1 MLDTEAYLSPAPPQ
15 GKAGL
20 AERAL
25 RSAIVG
31 CTLAPGERLSETS
44 LAAEFALGRGAVRA
58 ALARLKASGLVS
70 SSARSGWQVTPV
82 SANEIRELSAARRHL
97 EPLLCSVVLDEPSKR
112 RLRALAEMHM
122 ALTQRQEL
130 GGDLIPTIR
139 RCERDMLTL
148 LAEGLGM
155 PIVFSWLADLWD
167 RSVRLVNFFEQTG
180 NVKLVPA
187 KRSFLVEAII
197 EGRKADALE
206 HLAAA
211 NVALETYLLDRFL
224 ESEAMVGGRSGRR
237 SVNKDKSG
245 RIERPQPPIGKTRTL

>member
-1 MLDTEAYLSPAPPQ
+1 MLDNDAYASPVPPE
-15 GKAGL
+15 GKAEL

-31 CTLAPGERLSETS
+31 CVLAPGERLSEAA
-44 LAAEFALGRGAVRA
+44 LAEEFALGRGAVRA

-70 SSARSGWQVTPV
+70 SSARSGWEVAPI

-97 EPLLCSVVLDEPSKR
+97 EPLLCSAVLEDAYKQ
-112 RLRALAEMHM
+112 RLKALAEMHM

-139 RCERDMLTL
+139 RCERDMLEL
-148 LAEGLGM
+148 LAGRLGM
-155 PIVFSWLADLWD
+155 PIVSGWLSDLWD
-167 RSVRLVNFFEQTG
+167 RSVRLVNFFEGTG
-180 NVKLVPA
+180 RIKLVPA
-187 KRSFLVEAII
+187 NRSWLVDAIV

-211 NVALETYLLDRFL
+211 NTALETYLLDRFL
-224 ESEAMVGGRSGRR
+224 ESEAMVGGKSARR
-237 SVNKDKSG
+237 SAKNDKPG
-245 RIERPQPPIGKTRTL
+245 RTPRPQPPIGRIRTL